1 MKTIAIA
8 NQKGG
13 VGKTTIARNLAFFGI
28 EHGLNV
34 LCVDLDPQRNFSK
47 TIRAA
52 RERAIGDTGENLP
65 ALMASH
71 LFEGTPVKR
80 QPLNCG
86 DLLALVAADRELVD
100 VAARPLDELHEPRA
114 ALGSFSGTY
123 DLCLID
129 TAPTLGNP
137 LYAAL
142 IAADFVVCPCTMDQ
156 DAIDGLNDLFEDVAR
171 VQQLAWNPDLV
182 MLGMLANRVNIR
194 RAFDRNA
201 LAQLRNELGE
211 AMLDA
216 VLYDRAATQYAK
228 DRPGWRIQSGES
240 QKLAAREMKAV
251 CGEIFSKAGL

>member
-86 DLLALVAADRELVD
+86 DLLALVAADR
-100 VAARPLDELHEPRA
+100 
-114 ALGSFSGTY
+114 
-123 DLCLID
+123 
-129 TAPTLGNP
+129 
-137 LYAAL
+137 
-142 IAADFVVCPCTMDQ
+142 
-156 DAIDGLNDLFEDVAR
+156 
-171 VQQLAWNPDLV
+171 
-182 MLGMLANRVNIR
+182 
-194 RAFDRNA
+194 
-201 LAQLRNELGE
+201 
-211 AMLDA
+211 
-216 VLYDRAATQYAK
+216 
-228 DRPGWRIQSGES
+228 
-240 QKLAAREMKAV
+240 
-251 CGEIFSKAGL
+251 

>member
-28 EHGLNV
+28 ERGFNV

-47 TIRAA
+47 TMRAV
-52 RERAIGDTGENLP
+52 REQALGDTGENLP
-65 ALMASH
+65 CLTASR
-71 LFEGTPVKR
+71 LFEGSPVKLE
-80 QPLNCG
+80 PLICG
-86 DLLALVAADRELVD
+86 GHLSLVAADKELID
-100 VAARPLDELHEPRA
+100 VAARPLDELHAPRA
-114 ALGSFSGTY
+114 ALQSMASTF

-156 DAIDGLNDLFEDVAR
+156 DAIDGLNDLFEDIAR

-182 MLGMLANRVNIR
+182 TLGLLANRVNTR

-201 LAQLRNELGE
+201 LAQLRDELGE
-211 AMLDA
+211 VMLDA

-228 DRPGWRIQSGES
+228 DRPVWRAQSGES
-240 QKLAAREMKAV
+240 QLLAAREMKAM
-251 CGEIFSKAGL
+251 CHEIFEKAGL